1 MKNVFLIFFGVLTI
15 SLSAQ
20 VNVPDAFVQEK
31 AYVMTY
37 HPEKSASLED
47 ISNLFPNGV
56 TWTQETMGQVELSHL
71 FATIK
76 PLDKF
81 QNFRIGDSG
90 YVVMVNNRQRIER
103 MYQGS
108 INKKK

>member
-1 MKNVFLIFFGVLTI
+1 MKNVFLLFFGMLTI

-31 AYVMTY
+31 AYTMSY
-37 HPEKSASLED
+37 HPEKAAGLED
-47 ISNLFPNGV
+47 ISNLFPNGI
-56 TWTQETMGQVELSHL
+56 TWSQETMAQVELSHL
-71 FATIK
+71 FANIK

>member
-1 MKNVFLIFFGVLTI
+1 MKNVFLLFFGVLTI

-37 HPEKSASLED
+37 HPDKSAKLED
-47 ISNLFPNGV
+47 ISSLFPGGV
-56 TWTQETMGQVELSHL
+56 SWTQETMDLVDLRHL
-71 FATIK
+71 YPTIK
-76 PLDKF
+76 PTEKF
-81 QNFRIGDSG
+81 QNFKIGDTG

-108 INKKK
+108 MNKKK

>member
-1 MKNVFLIFFGVLTI
+1 MKNLFLLFFGVLTF

-20 VNVPDAFVQEK
+20 VNVPDAFVQSK
-31 AYVMTY
+31 AYSLSY
-37 HPEKSASLED
+37 HPEKSSALED
-47 ISNLFPNGV
+47 IANLFPNGV
-56 TWTQETMGQVELSHL
+56 TWSEATMSQVDLSHL

-103 MYQGS
+103 MYQAS

>member
-1 MKNVFLIFFGVLTI
+1 MKNVFLLFFGVLTI

-20 VNVPDAFVQEK
+20 VNVPDSFIQAK
-31 AYVMTY
+31 AYTMSY
-37 HPEKSASLED
+37 HPEKAGSLED
-47 ISNLFPNGV
+47 ISNLFPEGV
-56 TWTQETMGQVELSHL
+56 TWTQETMAQVELGHL

-76 PLDKF
+76 PMEKF